1 MEQKDVARYVAVSIL
16 SILLT
21 ALLICQHNINVR
33 QEKLEEYLYN
43 QPIVSD
49 TIEYEEEEPIEP
61 IVTLETESMSSNVVN
76 AIVEPEIEEPDIE
89 DVDLL
94 AHVINGEAGAEWC
107 DEEMRYYVGSVVLN
121 RVAHEEFPN
130 TLEDVIYQ
138 EGQYGCVTDGHFDL
152 IPSESSYNVAYDLLV
167 NGSKLP
173 ENVVYQSN
181 AKLGHGVYCKV
192 QNMYFCYK

>member
-33 QEKLEEYLYN
+33 QEKLEEYLYS

-49 TIEYEEEEPIEP
+49 TIEYEEGEPIEP

-76 AIVEPEIEEPDIE
+76 AIVEPEIEEPDVA

-130 TLEDVIYQ
+130 TLEDVIY
-138 EGQYGCVTDGHFDL
+138 HFFL
-152 IPSESSYNVAYDLLV
+152 GILNNTFFTAHV
-167 NGSKLP
+167 NHHTNFFFGNNLFVGIRVK
-173 ENVVYQSN
+173 
-181 AKLGHGVYCKV
+181 A
-192 QNMYFCYK
+192 